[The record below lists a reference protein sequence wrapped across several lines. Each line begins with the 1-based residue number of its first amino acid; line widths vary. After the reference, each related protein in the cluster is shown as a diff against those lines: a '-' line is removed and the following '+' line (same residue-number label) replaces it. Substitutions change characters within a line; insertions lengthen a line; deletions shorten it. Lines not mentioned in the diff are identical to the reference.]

1 MFPASAPT
9 RGQLLMLDGEA
20 GTAPIATTSLLA
32 SAYYH
37 PSTGPQ
43 VSGLLDREASTRSRY
58 PSTASHS
65 SFSG

>member
-1 MFPASAPT
+1 
-9 RGQLLMLDGEA
+9 MLDGEA
-20 GTAPIATTSLLA
+20 GTAPIATTSLLV

-37 PSTGPQ
+37 PSAGPQ
-43 VSGLLDREASTRSRY
+43 VSGFLDREASTRSRY